1 MRLLGLLI
9 LIFLSN
15 SLHAQSLA
23 DSVIHKY
30 ANDVHKVDSLLRI
43 AASIQNKDY
52 ANCTRLCDEVIAIAK
67 TSKDKKSE
75 ADATFLK
82 GLTSYFA
89 GEYQQT
95 LQFYLSAIQLFE
107 AAKYPLGKAKVNN
120 ELGIFYRRQQQ
131 DSLALAV
138 FKDAYELAYTLDEKG
153 VMATAINNQ
162 GILAQDQADHNK
174 AIEYFK
180 QAQTIYVQVQDSIG
194 VSYTMDYASVSY
206 AAIRR
211 Y

>member
-1 MRLLGLLI
+1 
-9 LIFLSN
+9 
-15 SLHAQSLA
+15 
-23 DSVIHKY
+23 
-30 ANDVHKVDSLLRI
+30 
-43 AASIQNKDY
+43 
-52 ANCTRLCDEVIAIAK
+52 
-67 TSKDKKSE
+67 
-75 ADATFLK
+75 
-82 GLTSYFA
+82 
-89 GEYQQT
+89 
-95 LQFYLSAIQLFE
+95 
-107 AAKYPLGKAKVNN
+107 
-120 ELGIFYRRQQQ
+120 
-131 DSLALAV
+131 LALAV